1 MIRGPFHSEAQ
12 VVRHLERTATV
23 PGYKKKNIVSQSPA
37 PVAVAHPNIELE

>member
-23 PGYKKKNIVSQSPA
+23 PGYKNIVSQSPA